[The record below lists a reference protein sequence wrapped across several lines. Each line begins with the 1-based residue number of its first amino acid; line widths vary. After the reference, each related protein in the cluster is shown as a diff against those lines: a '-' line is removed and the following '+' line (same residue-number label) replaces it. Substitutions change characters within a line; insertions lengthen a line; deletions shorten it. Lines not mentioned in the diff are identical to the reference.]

1 MFYPSVSC
9 CTKKLLNSKVVL
21 MVTENCNYRKL
32 INYRKSNALI
42 VVIYKINN
50 MTDAALGESATFKN
64 VTYVLKFTC
73 YVR

>member
-1 MFYPSVSC
+1 
-9 CTKKLLNSKVVL
+9 
-21 MVTENCNYRKL
+21 MVTENCNCRKL

-64 VTYVLKFTC
+64 VTFVLKFTC
-73 YVR
+73 YER